1 MNTEKIK
8 QSGKSNVLVWI
19 IVALL
24 CLNLITCTRSC
35 KNDRRFKRELRE
47 ARQADSVVKDR
58 DSVITLRNATI
69 DTLKHELDIAAT
81 EKKGLEQQLRITSE
95 AVNQITEAKKNITVS
110 VRQKK

>member
-35 KNDRRFKRELRE
+35 KNDRKFKRELRE
-47 ARQADSVVKDR
+47 ARQADSV
-58 DSVITLRNATI
+58 IALRNATI

-81 EKKGLEQQLRITSE
+81 EKKGLEQQLKITSE